1 MIRVLYVATST
12 TLGGAE
18 KTLHTLA
25 TRIDR
30 KKFAVPE
37 VVSLKPEGVY
47 AQKLAES
54 GIAATSLGTGRVP
67 DLRTLR
73 ALRALISERKPDVVH
88 AFMYQAVQL
97 CRLAKLGAG
106 FKLLSSPRVTY
117 RTRSWGTLALD
128 RALKGRD
135 DLLVSEC
142 EASRTYLIERQ
153 GYRPD
158 RVRTIYN
165 GVAPAA
171 AAFKAD
177 VVRLRREA
185 GAGPGDFLVGSAG
198 RLDRQKDHANLLRAL
213 IRMRNYDFPRMRCVI
228 LGQGPE
234 RANLEALTQRLGL
247 RSRVRFLGERA
258 DAAAWISSLDLFVLP
273 SLWEGLPNAL
283 LEAMALGVP
292 CAASAV
298 DGVPE
303 VIQDGEN
310 GYLFPPGNPW
320 LAAQAISRAMGQDAA
335 RRKIADAG
343 RASVAARF
351 SLQAM
356 FASYE
361 SAYESL
367 VAPRRA

>member
-135 DLLVSEC
+135 DLLISEC

-153 GYRPD
+153 GY
-158 RVRTIYN
+158 
-165 GVAPAA
+165 
-171 AAFKAD
+171 
-177 VVRLRREA
+177 
-185 GAGPGDFLVGSAG
+185 
-198 RLDRQKDHANLLRAL
+198 
-213 IRMRNYDFPRMRCVI
+213 
-228 LGQGPE
+228 
-234 RANLEALTQRLGL
+234 
-247 RSRVRFLGERA
+247 
-258 DAAAWISSLDLFVLP
+258 
-273 SLWEGLPNAL
+273 
-283 LEAMALGVP
+283 
-292 CAASAV
+292 
-298 DGVPE
+298 
-303 VIQDGEN
+303 
-310 GYLFPPGNPW
+310 
-320 LAAQAISRAMGQDAA
+320 
-335 RRKIADAG
+335 
-343 RASVAARF
+343 
-351 SLQAM
+351 
-356 FASYE
+356 
-361 SAYESL
+361 
-367 VAPRRA
+367 

>member
-1 MIRVLYVATST
+1 
-12 TLGGAE
+12 
-18 KTLHTLA
+18 
-25 TRIDR
+25 
-30 KKFAVPE
+30 
-37 VVSLKPEGVY
+37 
-47 AQKLAES
+47 
-54 GIAATSLGTGRVP
+54 
-67 DLRTLR
+67 
-73 ALRALISERKPDVVH
+73 
-88 AFMYQAVQL
+88 
-97 CRLAKLGAG
+97 
-106 FKLLSSPRVTY
+106 
-117 RTRSWGTLALD
+117 
-128 RALKGRD
+128 
-135 DLLVSEC
+135 
-142 EASRTYLIERQ
+142 YLIERQ

-158 RVRTIYN
+158 KVRTIYN

-228 LGQGPE
+228 LGEGPE

-343 RASVAARF
+343 RASVLAKF
-351 SLQAM
+351 SLSEMLQ
-356 FASYE
+356 
-361 SAYESL
+361 AYEGAYASL
-367 VAPRRA
+367 VRPGAA